1 MKAKKIGAILLASVM
16 AVSMV
21 PAMSVSAADAKRV
34 CFVARA
40 SSDTFAAWLT
50 TEMKKQA
57 EKYDDIELTC
67 VRAMI
72 IKKTVCWKIV
82 LQNSMILLLYSQ
94 ITMVLRLR
102 MCSSL

>member
-67 VRAMI
+67 VSGEGDDNKENGLLEDCI
-72 IKKTVCWKIV
+72 TKQYDLVIV
-82 LQNSMILLLYSQ
+82 
-94 ITMVLRLR
+94 T
-102 MCSSL
+102 

>member
-40 SSDTFAAWLT
+40 SSDTFSAGSAA
-50 TEMKKQA
+50 QQQGFFSA
-57 EKYDDIELTC
+57 SVIAD
-67 VRAMI
+67 
-72 IKKTVCWKIV
+72 
-82 LQNSMILLLYSQ
+82 NSFPGVS
-94 ITMVLRLR
+94 V
-102 MCSSL
+102 